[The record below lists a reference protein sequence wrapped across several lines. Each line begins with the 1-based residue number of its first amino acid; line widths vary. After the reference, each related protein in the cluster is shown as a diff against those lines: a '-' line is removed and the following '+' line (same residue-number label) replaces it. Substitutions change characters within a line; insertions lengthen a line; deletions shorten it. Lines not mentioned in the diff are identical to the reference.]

1 MSVLGEAGFET
12 SSEDTEPLRLLRGLD
27 HGENSAFPGCSGE

>member
-1 MSVLGEAGFET
+1 MSVLGEAGFEI
-12 SSEDTEPLRLLRGLD
+12 SSEDTELRLLRDLD